1 MIDVRADVLTVL
13 SRRARFVPELARLV
27 HAEAPELE
35 RVLGELEADGSVLI
49 REQYCA
55 DPHMAGTDLRIA
67 ARVPEPSHGEDP
79 LAATIAQIEAV
90 WQRWLGDY
98 LASHR
103 CS

>member
-1 MIDVRADVLTVL
+1 MA
-13 SRRARFVPELARLV
+13 ELARLV
-27 HAEAPELE
+27 DGDTDALE
-35 RVLGELEADGSVLI
+35 RTLDELEAEGAVLV

-67 ARVPEPSHGEDP
+67 ARVGGPAD
-79 LAATIAQIEAV
+79 AIAQIDAR